1 MVFSRFFSLFFE
13 KNKKNKDIELPS
25 EKDVEDVAKY
35 RLVYNPQRDKYEK
48 ILVYNE
54 NDLEDAS
61 HD

>member
-1 MVFSRFFSLFFE
+1 MYLSKIFQSFF
-13 KNKKNKDIELPS
+13 KKKIKNKDVKPPS
-25 EKDVEDVAKY
+25 KKDVEDVAKY

-48 ILVYNE
+48 ILIYNE